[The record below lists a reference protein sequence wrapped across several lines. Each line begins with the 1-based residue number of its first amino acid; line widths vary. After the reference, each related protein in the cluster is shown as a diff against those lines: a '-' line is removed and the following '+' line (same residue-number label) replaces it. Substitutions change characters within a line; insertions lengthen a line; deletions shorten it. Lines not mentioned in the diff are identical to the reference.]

1 MPLGTAKKYNHLNR
15 ILFDKE
21 DLINII
27 EDLVCRRNLK
37 VQRDEANIYYYF
49 RNQHEENALIL
60 QTRETTNSDDK
71 KGKDGS

>member
-1 MPLGTAKKYNHLNR
+1 MKKGYCTVN
-15 ILFDKE
+15 KE

-27 EDLVCRRNLK
+27 EDLVFRRNLK
-37 VQRDEANIYYYF
+37 VQRDEANMYYYF

-71 KGKDGS
+71 QGRNGS

>member
-1 MPLGTAKKYNHLNR
+1 MTLGTAKKYNHLNR

-37 VQRDEANIYYYF
+37 VQRDEANI
-49 RNQHEENALIL
+49 
-60 QTRETTNSDDK
+60 
-71 KGKDGS
+71 